1 MVVFL
6 STVSVGFKCRWP
18 VMSYKA
24 HISFKLGNISKRG
37 RQQPFKKNPINYA
50 FKMYG
55 FRVLFL
61 TANYCILFQIDY
73 FHLVEFSKLV
83 LSKVVN
89 GLKQGLGP

>member
-1 MVVFL
+1 
-6 STVSVGFKCRWP
+6 
-18 VMSYKA
+18 
-24 HISFKLGNISKRG
+24 
-37 RQQPFKKNPINYA
+37 
-50 FKMYG
+50 MYG

-61 TANYCILFQIDY
+61 TANYCILFQINY